1 MCNAYNDMRKQK
13 FADSIYPQ
21 NILTLAKVKE
31 DDSILSDSLEK
42 AIPEFRRFDIAEN
55 EIWHYQHKC
64 PHTRFAGQKNN
75 LYNGKG

>member
-42 AIPEFRRFDIAEN
+42 AIPEFRRLDIAEN
-55 EIWHYQHKC
+55 EIWHYQYKSGSADMLRQRC
-64 PHTRFAGQKNN
+64 RFHSI
-75 LYNGKG
+75 L